1 MTRRTLFVAFVAASA
16 GCSGTSSQEASGT
29 AQGLLSKTLE
39 TWKSGKAVSE
49 LASKSPAVKVSDYRW
64 ESGFKLTKFEIAQK
78 PANTGFDVRFPVE
91 LWLTPPKGKPIRE
104 KAFYTIVTSPTITVF
119 RDPES

>member
-1 MTRRTLFVAFVAASA
+1 MTRRFLIVAFIAASA

-29 AQGLLSKTLE
+29 AQGLLSKALE
-39 TWKSGKAVSE
+39 TWKSGKAASE
-49 LASKSPAVKVSDYRW
+49 LASESPAAKVSDYRW
-64 ESGFKLTKFEIAQK
+64 ESGYKLTRFEIAQA
-78 PANTGFDVRFPVE
+78 PSNAGFDVRFPVD

-104 KAFYTIVTSPTITVF
+104 KAFYTIVTSPSITVI